1 MNSYG
6 SRAAFEELSPDR
18 ALDGL
23 ALPSGAVPEETW
35 RRDVNSGVRLLAY
48 TMIRAAA
55 VSEKASRVAPLAAR
69 LSRGQGRAQ
78 KPRIQ

>member
-23 ALPSGAVPEETW
+23 ALPSGAVPEPK
-35 RRDVNSGVRLLAY
+35 
-48 TMIRAAA
+48 RAG
-55 VSEKASRVAPLAAR
+55 EEM
-69 LSRGQGRAQ
+69 
-78 KPRIQ
+78 